1 MPLMPAFHRRK
12 KDSAVVGRL
21 IAGYGE
27 LEFLLAMCTGVALA
41 DRREPNP
48 KHTRPRHR
56 IRYEHIGIKR
66 FFRIRGEQ
74 NRIDYA
80 KKQMHKV
87 FFKMGMRADYIEIMG
102 AMATC
107 LKIRNLFAHCH
118 WGQSKKRGLFFIDLE
133 AAGRA
138 PGRLTLNNFRHA
150 DGKTLAQIEDYFWYT
165 FLCLDYLAK
174 EFSIRADLMRGP
186 APSRPTILRPLKH
199 SHSLF
204 PLRSPH

>member
-1 MPLMPAFHRRK
+1 MPAFHRRK

-41 DRREPNP
+41 ARRKPNP
-48 KHTRPRHR
+48 KHTRPQHR
-56 IRYEHIGIKR
+56 IRYEHLGIKR
-66 FFRIRGEQ
+66 LFRLRGEQ
-74 NRIDYA
+74 NRINYA
-80 KKQMHKV
+80 KKQMHMV
-87 FFKMGMRADYIEIMG
+87 FFKMGMRTEYIEIMG
-102 AMATC
+102 AMAAC

-133 AAGRA
+133 AAGLA
-138 PGRLTLNNFRHA
+138 PGRLALNFRHA
-150 DGKTLAQIEDYFWYT
+150 DGRTLAQIEDYFWYT

-186 APSRPTILRPLKH
+186 APSRPTRLPPLKPFH
-199 SHSLF
+199 LLF

>member
-1 MPLMPAFHRRK
+1 MPLMPAFRRRR

-41 DRREPNP
+41 ARRKPNP
-48 KHTRPRHR
+48 KHTSPRHR
-56 IRYEHIGIKR
+56 IRYEHIGIER

-138 PGRLTLNNFRHA
+138 RGRLTLNNFRHA
-150 DGKTLAQIEDYFWYT
+150 DGKTLAQVEDYFWYT
-165 FLCLDYLAK
+165 FLCLDYLAAD
-174 EFSIRADLMRGP
+174 FSIRADLMRGP
-186 APSRPTILRPLKH
+186 GPSRPTRPPSLKPLNL
-199 SHSLF
+199 LF